1 MITYSLNKNLGD
13 TVLANL
19 ETPRKDIKNFHL
31 RHTSWG
37 VYRKLNSIFFTKTVV
52 AISAWKNP
60 W

>member
-19 ETPRKDIKNFHL
+19 EIPAKTLKNVSLWHTL
-31 RHTSWG
+31 RG
-37 VYRKLNSIFFTKTVV
+37 VGRKLNSIFFTKMVV

-60 W
+60 